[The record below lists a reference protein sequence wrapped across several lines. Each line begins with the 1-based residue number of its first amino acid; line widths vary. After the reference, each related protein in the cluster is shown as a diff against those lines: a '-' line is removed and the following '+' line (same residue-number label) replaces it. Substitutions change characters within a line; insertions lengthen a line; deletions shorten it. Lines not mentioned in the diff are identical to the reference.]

1 MKSKRHLK
9 ILSLIKNED
18 IATQEELVARL
29 HEEGIEVTQATISR
43 DIKNLGLIK
52 VPDGEGEY
60 KYSLPSRRSQS
71 DVEGWLQKMFQDF
84 VTDMDYSQ
92 NIIVI
97 KTVQG
102 TAGGV
107 AATLDNYSW
116 KNVLGTIAG
125 DNTVMVVVKPADRV
139 EEVFQGFK
147 DLLN

>member
-1 MKSKRHLK
+1 
-9 ILSLIKNED
+9 
-18 IATQEELVARL
+18 
-29 HEEGIEVTQATISR
+29 
-43 DIKNLGLIK
+43 
-52 VPDGEGEY
+52 
-60 KYSLPSRRSQS
+60 
-71 DVEGWLQKMFQDF
+71 MFQDF

-116 KNVLGTIAG
+116 NNVLGTIAG
-125 DNTVMVVVKPADRV
+125 DNTVMVVVKPSDRV

-147 DLLN
+147 ELLN